1 MLAVYMDDMIFT
13 FGEKTDYIRHL
24 YLVFFEVR
32 KHNMRLN
39 SEKCIP
45 SRSKR
50 EIFWGFYI
58 TKQGVEASPDKCR
71 ANITMDIPPER
82 RDSKHSME

>member
-13 FGEKTDYIRHL
+13 FGEKTDYIGHL

-50 EIFWGFYI
+50 EIFLGVLYH
-58 TKQGVEASPDKCR
+58 QGGSR
-71 ANITMDIPPER
+71 
-82 RDSKHSME
+82 SKP